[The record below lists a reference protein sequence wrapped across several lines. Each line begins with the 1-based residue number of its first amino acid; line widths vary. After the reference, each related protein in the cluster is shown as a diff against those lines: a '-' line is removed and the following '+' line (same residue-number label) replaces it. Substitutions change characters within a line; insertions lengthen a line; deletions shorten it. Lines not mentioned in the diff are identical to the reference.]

1 MAETL
6 LERYMK
12 SAAYKFVEPAP
23 SKPEKELTE
32 AEKLE
37 RRIILFLRRSSIM
50 ENSPM
55 VKICEPWVPV
65 WRLWFFPWLT

>member
-12 SAAYKFVEPAP
+12 SAAYQFVEPAP
-23 SKPEKELTE
+23 PIPERELTE

-37 RRIILFLRRSSIM
+37 RRIITFMRRSSIM

-55 VKICEPWVPV
+55 VNIIEPWVPIWV
-65 WRLWFFPWLT
+65 GWFFPWLS